1 MGRAVVTGGA
11 GFLGSHLCER
21 LLADGDE
28 VICFDNFLTGT
39 PSNVAHLVE
48 RDGFRLVRADVTDF
62 VHVIGDVDYVLHF
75 ASPASPIDYL
85 QLPIETLK
93 VGSIGTLHTLG
104 LAKEK
109 GARYLLASTSETYGD
124 PKVHPQPES
133 YWGHVNPVG
142 PRGVYDEAKR
152 FAEAMTTAY
161 RRYHD
166 VDTAIVRIFNT
177 HGPRMRPND
186 GRAIPNFV
194 RQSLRGEPVTVAGDG
209 SQTRSIQYV
218 DDLVD
223 GVVRLLRSGQPG
235 PMNIGNPHEVSMLEL
250 ATTIRELCD
259 SASELVFIERPED
272 DPTIRQPDI
281 TLAREALGWEP
292 RVEFRAGLGKT
303 IDYFRTHPEV
313 LAL

>member
-1 MGRAVVTGGA
+1 MGTVVVTGGA

-21 LLADGDE
+21 LLDDGQQ
-28 VICFDNFLTGT
+28 VLCLDNFCTGT
-39 PSNVAHLVE
+39 PANVEHLTD
-48 RDGFRLVRADVTDF
+48 RDGFRLVRTDVTDF
-62 VHVIGDVDYVLHF
+62 VHVVGPVDAVLHF

-93 VGSIGTLHTLG
+93 VGSIGTLHALG

-109 GARYLLASTSETYGD
+109 GARFLIASTSETYGD
-124 PKVHPQPES
+124 PQVHPQPES

-152 FAEAMTTAY
+152 FAEALTMAY
-161 RRYHD
+161 RRYHG

-194 RQSLRGEPVTVAGDG
+194 QQALRGEPITVAGDG

-218 DDLVD
+218 DDLVE
-223 GVVRLLRSGQPG
+223 GVTRLLHSGHPG

-250 ATTIRELCD
+250 ATTIRDLCG
-259 SASELVFIERPED
+259 SASEITFVDRPVD
-272 DPTIRQPDI
+272 DPTVRQPDI
-281 TLAREALGWEP
+281 SLAREVLAWEP
-292 RVEFRAGLGKT
+292 KVPLVEGLQQTIAWFR
-303 IDYFRTHPEV
+303 DHPGAV
-313 LAL
+313 GD